1 MKPRRG
7 DAVTAAILAEADAA
21 RAGARAMNVPDRDV
35 DDVVQDAIVATWR
48 RSQRGDLPT
57 DREALRV
64 YIFVTAKNA
73 ALDHWR
79 KLGRVELPGMLP
91 EATVDPLP
99 RLEARAAL
107 RVLPKPAHLRAVF
120 ECLAAGD
127 SLLDVVAA
135 TGVPRG
141 TIATRLRALRRRR

>member
-1 MKPRRG
+1 MKPRRV
-7 DAVTAAILAEADAA
+7 DAITAAILAEADAA
-21 RAGARAMNVPDRDV
+21 RAGALVMNVPDRDV
-35 DDVVQDAIVATWR
+35 EDVVQDAIVATWR

-64 YIFVTAKNA
+64 YIFVTAKNL
-73 ALDHWR
+73 ALDYWR
-79 KLGRVELPGMLP
+79 KLGRVDLPGDLP
-91 EATVDPLP
+91 EVAVDPLP
-99 RLEARAAL
+99 RLEARSAL